1 MPTFQSIAEDL
12 LLATGASRATLQ
24 LAQPGGGLAFAGEA
38 VAHGARQMRNDPADG
53 EPLEAAAFAQL
64 ERERKIVTQDDL
76 ARADPPVAPALV
88 DRYGARARIFAP
100 LVQGDRLAG
109 MITVHHLPGSRQWQA
124 PDLEAVRKAQAGALA
139 LLQERAGRKLG
150 TSIEDLRDAALQA
163 LLDGL
168 RKGLRV
174 QRCTL
179 RQNVSGAYAF
189 PVTHESRADGVWSLR
204 GDLTII
210 QTNQPVILKMLT
222 ERVQVVQDDTRS
234 ASTEPVFHSMLK
246 HYGDMRSQ
254 MVTPLF
260 REDSMAAAIS
270 VHSLQELRTWT
281 PEEMALARSA
291 SRLIGLLVG
300 ATLA

>member
-12 LLATGASRATLQ
+12 LLATGASRATVQ
-24 LAQPGGGLAFAGEA
+24 LARPEGGLAFAGEA

-53 EPLEAAAFAQL
+53 APLEAAAFAQL
-64 ERERKIVTQDDL
+64 ERDQQIVTQDDL
-76 ARADPPVAPALV
+76 ERAEPSVDRALV
-88 DRYGARARIFAP
+88 DRYGARARILAP
-100 LVQGDRLAG
+100 LVQGDGLAG
-109 MITVHHLPGSRQWQA
+109 MITLHHLPGPRPWQA
-124 PDLEAVRKAQAGALA
+124 QDVEAVRKAQASALA
-139 LLQERAGRKLG
+139 LLEERAGRKLG

-163 LLDGL
+163 ILDGL
-168 RKGLRV
+168 RAGLRV

-204 GDLTII
+204 GDLTIV
-210 QTNQPVILKMLT
+210 QTNQPVIMKMLA
-222 ERVQVVQDDTRS
+222 ERAQVVQDDTRS

-270 VHSLQELRTWT
+270 VHSLKDLHPWT
-281 PEEMALARSA
+281 PEETALARSA
-291 SRLIGLLVG
+291 SRLIGLLIG